1 MFGCV
6 DSCVLA
12 GLDVRRVRVEADI
25 SRGSQVEFSL
35 VGLASTTVK
44 EARAR
49 VRSAVRNS
57 GLEFPTTRLT
67 VNLAPAELRKEG
79 TALDLPIAIAIV
91 LARAERPA
99 PARSAFLGELALDG
113 SVRHVDGV
121 LVAARGLR
129 ELGYETIFVP
139 ADDAIEATLAGD
151 LEVIPCES
159 LIAVVKHLLES
170 EPIPVA
176 APHCGGGASECPID
190 HDLVEVH
197 GQEEAKRALEVAAGA
212 DIISCSAARPA
223 PARRCSRAASR
234 GSCRR
239 SSLVRLST
247 WPRSAASSASCRATG
262 RWTGRARFVP
272 RITACPPPASS
283 AVGGGWRYRARS
295 AGPTM
300 ESFSWT
306 SWRSSRLRSS
316 RHSANPSSPA
326 GSRSPAP
333 AARSLTPRASPSSR
347 RPIHVRAVGR
357 VTARGRAGAHPA
369 RSTPITADYR
379 RRLPAGSTSRSP
391 CAGCHTTPS
400 LRNLEASRRR
410 RCETGSS
417 PPASAS
423 SRGRAA

>member
-49 VRSAVRNS
+49 VRSAVRTS

-91 LARAERPA
+91 LARAKRPA

-139 ADDAIEATLAGD
+139 ADDAIEATVAGG
-151 LEVIPCES
+151 LEAIPCES

-176 APHCGGGASECPID
+176 APHCGGGAPECPID

-197 GQEEAKRALEVAAGA
+197 GQEEAKRALEVAAAGGHHLLLSGPPGA
-212 DIISCSAARPA
+212 GKTMLARCLPGILPPLELGEALDVTQVRSLLGELPRDRPLDWARPFRA
-223 PARRCSRAASR
+223 PHHGVSTAGLIGGGGPVAVPGEITR
-234 GSCRR
+234 GH
-239 SSLVRLST
+239 
-247 WPRSAASSASCRATG
+247 PRVLFLGEPAE
-262 RWTGRARFVP
+262 VP
-272 RITACPPPASS
+272 TPALPAPPPPLEGRPLTLTPS
-283 AVGGGWRYRARS
+283 A
-295 AGPTM
+295 P
-300 ESFSWT
+300 
-306 SWRSSRLRSS
+306 
-316 RHSANPSSPA
+316 
-326 GSRSPAP
+326 PAP
-333 AARSLTPRASPSSR
+333 
-347 RPIHVRAVGR
+347 
-357 VTARGRAGAHPA
+357 HP
-369 RSTPITADYR
+369 
-379 RRLPAGSTSRSP
+379 
-391 CAGCHTTPS
+391 
-400 LRNLEASRRR
+400 
-410 RCETGSS
+410 
-417 PPASAS
+417 PPFP
-423 SRGRAA
+423 